1 MRQTSQKLCK
11 KLKLLALLNLKAFL
25 GTECLWTRTSSLRIV
40 KRINQ
45 DAFHKTSRKP
55 GTFLD
60 QGSWGRVVKVASVP
74 RDTGYAGNGS
84 CLVTWDQV
92 WTTGWHW
99 EGAII
104 PLWCTGDACSKEPG
118 TGGRWALKFWERCCF
133 VIYSLKGYNFLI
145 LTSVTEC

>member
-1 MRQTSQKLCK
+1 MQTSWKLCK
-11 KLKLLALLNLKAFL
+11 KLRSLALLNLKAFL
-25 GTECLWTRTSSLRIV
+25 GIEYLWTNCCSLRIV

-45 DAFHKTSRKP
+45 DAFHKTPREP

-74 RDTGYAGNGS
+74 RDTWYAGNGS
-84 CLVTWDQV
+84 CWVTWDQV

-99 EGAII
+99 ERAII
-104 PLWCTGDACSKEPG
+104 PLWCTDDTCSKEPG
-118 TGGRWALKFWERCCF
+118 RGGRQALKFWDRGCF
-133 VIYSLKGYNFLI
+133 VIYSLKGYHLLI